1 MMIVHVMT
9 RLMRG
14 GAEENTLRSCRAQM
28 AAGHRVVLV
37 HGADYDPAAR
47 EEAAGVVEVRTID
60 RMFHRISPADDIAA
74 VRALR
79 DLYREVAADVVH
91 THQSK
96 AGVLGRL
103 AARLA
108 RTPTVIHGIH
118 ILPFVNVGP
127 VEKAVYVAAEWIC
140 APITH
145 GFISVSPSVRDECV
159 RRGLGRPEKH
169 FVALSA
175 MDVERFK
182 AAAPP
187 SDRRVLLALAPGQD
201 QPPTAVMLAT
211 FEPRKRQL
219 EFIKA
224 VPDAFAGLPDW
235 RILFAGR
242 GETLDEA
249 QALVEEMGLT
259 HQIRFAGHRSD
270 PEAIIAMADIGVLT
284 SLREGL
290 PRVLVQYAAAGKP
303 AVVSR
308 LPGIGDVVTDDVNA
322 IITPSD
328 DIAAAARAVARLLG
342 DVVLRQRLS
351 AGALNVDVDAWSPER
366 MDAAVDEAY
375 RRVRTA

>member
-1 MMIVHVMT
+1 MIIVHVMT

-14 GAEENTLRSCRAQM
+14 GAEENTLRSCRAQA
-28 AAGHRVVLV
+28 AAGHRVILV
-37 HGADYDPAAR
+37 HGADFDPAAR
-47 EEAAGVVEVRTID
+47 EEAAGVVEVRTVD

-79 DLYREVAADVVH
+79 DLFREVGADVVH

-96 AGVLGRL
+96 AGVLGRV

-127 VEKAVYVAAEWIC
+127 VQEAVYVAAEWLC
-140 APITH
+140 APFTH

-169 FVALSA
+169 FVAMSA

-182 AAAPP
+182 TAGPP
-187 SDRRVLLALAPGQD
+187 PDWRTLLAVEPGQD
-201 QPPTAVMLAT
+201 RPPTAVMLAT

-219 EFIKA
+219 EFIRA
-224 VPDAFAGLPDW
+224 VPEAFAGLPDW
-235 RILFAGR
+235 RLLFAGR
-242 GETLDEA
+242 GETLEEA
-249 QALVEEMGLT
+249 KALVEEMGLGDR
-259 HQIRFAGHRSD
+259 IRFAGHRSD
-270 PEAIIAMADIGVLT
+270 PEAIIAMADIGLLT

-303 AVVSR
+303 AVVSL
-308 LPGIGDVVTDDVNA
+308 LPGIGDVVTDDVSA
-322 IITPSD
+322 IVTPTD
-328 DIAAAARAVARLLG
+328 DIGAAAEAAARLLG
-342 DVVLRQRLS
+342 DAVLRRRLS
-351 AGALNVDVDAWSPER
+351 NGALGVDVDAWSPER
-366 MDAAVDEAY
+366 MDAAVEEAY
-375 RRVRTA
+375 RQVRAA

>member
-1 MMIVHVMT
+1 MTIVHVMT

-14 GAEENTLRSCRAQM
+14 GAEENTLRCCHAQG
-28 AAGHRVVLV
+28 AAGRRVVLV
-37 HGADYDPAAR
+37 HGAEFDPAAR

-79 DLYREVAADVVH
+79 DLYREVGADVVH

-127 VEKAVYVAAEWIC
+127 VEKAVYLAAEWLC
-140 APITH
+140 APFTD

-175 MDVERFK
+175 IDVERFK

-187 SDRRVLLALAPGQD
+187 PDWRTLLALLPGQD
-201 QPPTAVMLAT
+201 RPPTAVILAT
-211 FEPRKRQL
+211 FEPRKRQV

-224 VPDAFAGLPDW
+224 VPEAFAGLPDW

-242 GETLDEA
+242 GETLEEA
-249 QALVEEMGLT
+249 QALVEAMGLSDR
-259 HQIRFAGHRSD
+259 IRFAGHRAD
-270 PEAIIAMADIGVLT
+270 PEAIIALADIGVLT

-308 LPGIGDVVTDDVNA
+308 LPAIEDVVTDDVSA
-322 IITPSD
+322 VVTPMD
-328 DIAAAARAVARLLG
+328 DIDAAARATARLLG
-342 DVVLRQRLS
+342 DAALRRRLS
-351 AGALNVDVDAWSPER
+351 IGALGVDVDAWRPER

-375 RRVRTA
+375 RRVGAA